1 MSAGFNLT
9 QTNGDN
15 MNTLNEKEA
24 RQIAEDTK
32 QFDESVSKIMNLAV
46 TLRQERDKARSDR
59 DLFADWYRKYKTDLE
74 NVLAVG
80 TVEEKEANEYLVK
93 NGRLHQTIADQ
104 DKDIVELERQRDEA
118 LGKQPLFEKNQAEA
132 SELKAEDLKP
142 ALILALCQR
151 DVALRSVRK
160 IHKIFDLIDAWDGN
174 APQCLDGI
182 VVSDGTSEP
191 NALDI
196 VRHIKDV
203 ILKSK
208 EVA

>member
-1 MSAGFNLT
+1 MLGLTLT

-80 TVEEKEANEYLVK
+80 TVEEKEANDEGSGKSAKQSDNKRRKLSKK
-93 NGRLHQTIADQ
+93 N
-104 DKDIVELERQRDEA
+104 V
-118 LGKQPLFEKNQAEA
+118 
-132 SELKAEDLKP
+132 
-142 ALILALCQR
+142 
-151 DVALRSVRK
+151 
-160 IHKIFDLIDAWDGN
+160 
-174 APQCLDGI
+174 
-182 VVSDGTSEP
+182 
-191 NALDI
+191 
-196 VRHIKDV
+196 
-203 ILKSK
+203 
-208 EVA
+208 

>member
-1 MSAGFNLT
+1 MKIRLSILSAGFNLT

-160 IHKIFDLIDAWDGN
+160 IHKICDLIKTWDGN
-174 APQCLDGI
+174 TPENWNNGPRADHI
-182 VVSDGTSEP
+182 VG
-191 NALDI
+191 
-196 VRHIKDV
+196 HIKDV
-203 ILKSK
+203 ILIK
-208 EVA
+208 EDV

>member
-1 MSAGFNLT
+1 MDILKAKDIAKET
-9 QTNGDN
+9 AK
-15 MNTLNEKEA
+15 LNNSFS
-24 RQIAEDTK
+24 Q
-32 QFDESVSKIMNLAV
+32 VMNLAIQLKEENDALKAKNNNTSGWITRRGDEV
-46 TLRQERDKARSDR
+46 RKLRSQNA
-59 DLFADWYRKYKTDLE
+59 
-74 NVLAVG
+74 
-80 TVEEKEANEYLVK
+80 
-93 NGRLHQTIADQ
+93 
-104 DKDIVELERQRDEA
+104 ELKRQRDEA
-118 LGKQPLFEKNQAEA
+118 LGKQPLFEKNEAEA

>member
-118 LGKQPLFEKNQAEA
+118 LGKQPLFERMK
-132 SELKAEDLKP
+132 LK
-142 ALILALCQR
+142 Q
-151 DVALRSVRK
+151 V
-160 IHKIFDLIDAWDGN
+160 N
-174 APQCLDGI
+174 
-182 VVSDGTSEP
+182 
-191 NALDI
+191 
-196 VRHIKDV
+196 
-203 ILKSK
+203 
-208 EVA
+208 

>member
-1 MSAGFNLT
+1 MNAGFNLT

-118 LGKQPLFEKNQAEA
+118 LGKQPLFEKNEAEA

-160 IHKIFDLIDAWDGN
+160 IHKIYDLIDAWDGHTPEN
-174 APQCLDGI
+174 LDDGI
-182 VVSDGTSEP
+182 QS
-191 NALDI
+191 AFDI

>member
-1 MSAGFNLT
+1 
-9 QTNGDN
+9 

-132 SELKAEDLKP
+132 NELKAEDLKP

-151 DVALRSVRK
+151 DVALRSVK
-160 IHKIFDLIDAWDGN
+160 KVHEIHNL
-174 APQCLDGI
+174 
-182 VVSDGTSEP
+182 
-191 NALDI
+191 
-196 VRHIKDV
+196 
-203 ILKSK
+203 LKTWSSK
-208 EVA
+208 EENNIGDVEDDYKIINEISQILRWHIGERGLYETGRI